1 MINDEI
7 CLLFRITFCLVM
19 LLQFFNIVKQL
30 FPYTAVV
37 VDKVSA
43 LEIRLFTGLFT
54 FVAVYA
60 ALKSVLGIYIYLH
73 PWMLLH

>member
-7 CLLFRITFCLVM
+7 CLLFRITFYLVV
-19 LLQFFNIVKQL
+19 LLQFFRIMKQL
-30 FPYTAVV
+30 FPYAAVA
-37 VDKVSA
+37 VDKVA
-43 LEIRLFTGLFT
+43 AMEIRLFTGLFT

-60 ALKSVLGIYIYLH
+60 ALKSALGIYVYMH